1 MQLYNVSYCSMI
13 TSLPKAEDYSYSQFL
28 QGIYAYLRE
37 IQQNNFWPRVVRCE
51 LKEKTASL
59 SEISINS
66 S

>member
-37 IQQNNFWPRVVRCE
+37 IQQNNLRVVRCE